1 VCGSIVVIC
10 NVADTACRPIVC
22 IYLHILNFI
31 LQCKGGLNE
40 RRVTLNRVKAM
51 L

>member
-1 VCGSIVVIC
+1 VCGSIVVSC
-10 NVADTACRPIVC
+10 NVVDTACIVC